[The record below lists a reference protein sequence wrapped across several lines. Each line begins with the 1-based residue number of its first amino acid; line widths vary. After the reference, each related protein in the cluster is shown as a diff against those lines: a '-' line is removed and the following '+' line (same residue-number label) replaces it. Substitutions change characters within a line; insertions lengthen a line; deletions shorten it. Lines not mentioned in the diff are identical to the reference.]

1 MRLVIK
7 KNVVTKL
14 LIRSWNLSIS
24 IVFITQSYSKVP
36 KGIKPNSRHS
46 FIMKTSNKREFL
58 QIAINNSL
66 DIDFRDFIKIDENFT
81 SIAYSF
87 SVTYT
92 TLPSDS
98 P

>member
-1 MRLVIK
+1 
-7 KNVVTKL
+7 
-14 LIRSWNLSIS
+14 
-24 IVFITQSYSKVP
+24 
-36 KGIKPNSRHS
+36 
-46 FIMKTSNKREFL
+46 MKTSNKREFL

-66 DIDFRDFIKIDENFT
+66 DIDFRDFIKIDEKFT